1 MSYQHID
8 PRLLF
13 GADLL
18 KVFGPKAAR
27 RPVSSLTHA
36 EREAILKK
44 VPEYVDTDDISDRPS
59 FFQITNKILTIL
71 QQTGAL
77 MGIDLDWCD
86 DLAQG
91 QLVRHDSAYT
101 DVAICYKNN
110 SVQRGIWMRHLVEDI
125 LMSFNPTSVLSGLA
139 RRLSDGTVNLNNGQ
153 HRTVGCIILGVR
165 RIPIEWQVSD
175 LISVDVDQ
183 YATDNINTLAS
194 SEFDI
199 LRIRTWRNKVRKAE
213 GRTDLEP
220 EDIIC
225 EQLWDIHASKQSR
238 FVEKKT
244 LNPRPLECTGSG
256 NMLKYFKQ
264 YGADLYTRAL
274 DINCTVW
281 SKSAISTGNCWGLME
296 FLKIQQDQKGLFDPM
311 FDFTVQ
317 KCIQARYS
325 NQGRSGMH
333 LDAKKVINMHPIASE
348 LKIPEET
355 IIAAGIYK
363 ICSTIEPDLDLAPIM
378 HKGDN
383 ISDKYLGGYKVMSPI
398 SSAQKAVIVSQLEVQ
413 SNG

>member
-1 MSYQHID
+1 MSYLHVD

-13 GADLL
+13 GEDLL
-18 KVFGPKAAR
+18 KVFGPKANR
-27 RPVSSLTHA
+27 RHISTLTYA

-44 VPEYVDTDDISDRPS
+44 IDEYIDTDDIGDRPS
-59 FFQITNKILTIL
+59 FLQIANKVLTIL
-71 QQTGAL
+71 QQSGAL

-86 DLAQG
+86 DLKAG
-91 QLVRHDSAYT
+91 QLVRHDSAYV
-101 DVAICYKNN
+101 DVALCYKNN
-110 SVQRGIWMRHLVEDI
+110 SVQRGIWLRHLVKDI
-125 LMSFNPTSVLSGLA
+125 LMEFNPTSVLSGLA

-153 HRTVGCIILGVR
+153 HRTVGCIILGIR
-165 RIPIEWQVSD
+165 KIPIEWQVSD

-194 SEFDI
+194 SEFDE

-220 EDIIC
+220 EDVVC

-244 LNPRPLECTGSG
+244 INPKPLECTGAG

-264 YGADLYTRAL
+264 YGASLYTRAL

-296 FLKIQQDQKGLFDPM
+296 FLEVQKDQKGLSDPM

-317 KCIQARYS
+317 KCIQTRYG
-325 NQGRSGMH
+325 NPGRSGMH
-333 LDAKKVINMHPIASE
+333 LDVKKIIKMHPVASE
-348 LKIPEET
+348 MGFAEEK

-363 ICSTIEPDLDLAPIM
+363 ICRTIDPTLDLAPIM
-378 HKGDN
+378 DDGHD
-383 ISDKYLGGYKVMSPI
+383 IAAEYLGGYKVMSPA
-398 SSAQKAVIVSQLEVQ
+398 SHSKAATAVTA
-413 SNG
+413 